1 MMEMKGAY
9 RVLMGDPEGKGPLS
23 EPCHDWEDIIRMDI
37 GEVGWEDVDW
47 TGRWWAL
54 LNMVVS
60 ILVPLRVGNFLT
72 D

>member
-1 MMEMKGAY
+1 
-9 RVLMGDPEGKGPLS
+9 
-23 EPCHDWEDIIRMDI
+23 
-37 GEVGWEDVDW
+37 VDW

-72 D
+72 DWVTVGFSRRTPLHGVRL